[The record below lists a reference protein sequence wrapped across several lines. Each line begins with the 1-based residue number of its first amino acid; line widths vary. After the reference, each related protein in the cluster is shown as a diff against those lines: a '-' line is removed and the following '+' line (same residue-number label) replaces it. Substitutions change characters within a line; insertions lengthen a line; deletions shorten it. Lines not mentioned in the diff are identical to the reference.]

1 MRTIARLMLGAALA
15 LLVAAPAAAS
25 TLSVTA
31 SHGDITISTRQDAG
45 VYRTTIYA
53 PAEYWLN
60 ARARVAGPAHVRVE
74 TASGARTLV
83 GHIRKATRH
92 EFAGNNCASDKG
104 YNHLAVWA
112 LQLGR
117 VRIPVYV
124 DASFQ
129 GMTALTWCAGFATH
143 MHVTGVTFTLD
154 PAFAAPAHGT
164 YVWHALF
171 DSGKTVAAAARVH
184 Q

>member
-1 MRTIARLMLGAALA
+1 MLAAALA
-15 LLVAAPAAAS
+15 LVLAAPAAAS
-25 TLSVTA
+25 TFRVRSA
-31 SHGDITISTRQDAG
+31 HGDITIATRQDTG
-45 VYRTTIYA
+45 VYRTTIYV
-53 PAEYWLN
+53 PSEYWLN
-60 ARARVAGPAHVRVE
+60 ARARVAGPAAVRVA
-74 TASGARTLV
+74 TASGPRTLT
-83 GHIRKATRH
+83 GHIGSADPRT
-92 EFAGNNCASDKG
+92 FAGNNCAADMG
-104 YNHLAVWA
+104 YHHLAVWV
-112 LQLGR
+112 LTLGR

-129 GMTALTWCAGFATH
+129 GMTALTWCASRSTH
-143 MHVTGVTFTLD
+143 MNVSAVSFTLD